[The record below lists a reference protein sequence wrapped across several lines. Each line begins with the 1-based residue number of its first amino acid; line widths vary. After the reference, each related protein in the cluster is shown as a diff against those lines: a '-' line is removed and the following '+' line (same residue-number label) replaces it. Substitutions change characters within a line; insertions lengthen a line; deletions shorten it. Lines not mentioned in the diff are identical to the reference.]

1 MLNLPPCMGTSHTW
15 MIAWSMLALSLALVL
30 PLQSAIVAVLHLY
43 WLCIKLESALGEF
56 WMQLRE
62 AFRQAL
68 LLWVGLI
75 CLGCA
80 YALCLPFGCC
90 CLFSSVFHSHFSL
103 VLWSPYLAVIP
114 GTGRKGAAP
123 LCSTVLR
130 WVAALCLFL
139 QLAVQKIGLG
149 LCHCLQSALCFP
161 TDFPVAHHVCWDG
174 NKYEQIPT
182 YLCSQRFL
190 RAHKEMPCYVM
201 QVGTLNFGSERFLQ
215 RSRASKSTERF
226 CSGYKEEGSYKALI

>member
-30 PLQSAIVAVLHLY
+30 PLQIAIVAVLHLY

-123 LCSTVLR
+123 LCSTILR

-139 QLAVQKIGLG
+139 QLTVQKIGLG
-149 LCHCLQSALCFP
+149 CVTACRVLCACSYWLSCSSPCVLRWKQIRANTNISLLPEIPACPQRNAMLCNASRYTELRFRKVP
-161 TDFPVAHHVCWDG
+161 TEIKGLKKHW
-174 NKYEQIPT
+174 KI
-182 YLCSQRFL
+182 L
-190 RAHKEMPCYVM
+190 
-201 QVGTLNFGSERFLQ
+201 
-215 RSRASKSTERF
+215 
-226 CSGYKEEGSYKALI
+226 

>member
-1 MLNLPPCMGTSHTW
+1 MLCVYPLAVVACSPLSFTVTSH
-15 MIAWSMLALSLALVL
+15 LSCG
-30 PLQSAIVAVLHLY
+30 HLI
-43 WLCIKLESALGEF
+43 WLWYQGQVEKE
-56 WMQLRE
+56 QLLCAQPFCDE
-62 AFRQAL
+62 L
-68 LLWVGLI
+68 LLF
-75 CLGCA
+75 A
-80 YALCLPFGCC
+80 YFCSWQCRRLDWAVSLPAEC
-90 CLFSSVFHSHFSL
+90 SVP
-103 VLWSPYLAVIP
+103 V
-114 GTGRKGAAP
+114 
-123 LCSTVLR
+123 
-130 WVAALCLFL
+130 
-139 QLAVQKIGLG
+139 
-149 LCHCLQSALCFP
+149 P